1 MEVYI
6 GCLSN
11 GPAMGSFAPI
21 ELDQLLQ
28 AADIPDREAAWEG
41 LILRHTRLILA
52 AARSLGGDNDA
63 VMERYAY
70 VLEKLREN
78 EFRRLRSFNPHA
90 GATFS
95 TWLTVSSRRLC
106 LDLHR
111 AHYGRNRPRHA
122 SDRNTVMR
130 AARKALYDVTTG
142 DVDADTLAAQN
153 RDAEAELVQGHRN
166 DCLTAELS
174 RLTPRERLL
183 LTLRFEDNLS
193 ASKIATILGLPS
205 QFYVYRKLNSV
216 LAALRER
223 LEAKGI
229 ENSDG

>member
-1 MEVYI
+1 
-6 GCLSN
+6 
-11 GPAMGSFAPI
+11 MGSTAPI
-21 ELDQLLQ
+21 ELDRLLQ
-28 AADIPDREAAWEG
+28 AADAPDREAAWED

-70 VLEKLREN
+70 VLGKLREN
-78 EFRRLRSFNPHA
+78 EFRRLRSFNPNA
-90 GATFS
+90 GATFT
-95 TWLTVSSRRLC
+95 TWLTVTSRRLC
-106 LDLHR
+106 LDLQR

-130 AARKALYDVTTG
+130 AARKALHDVNVAG
-142 DVDADTLAAQN
+142 VDTDSLAGPGEN
-153 RDAEAELVQGHRN
+153 AETELVHGHRN
-166 DCLTAELS
+166 DCLKAELS

-193 ASKIATILGLPS
+193 ASKIATVLGLPS
-205 QFYVYRKLNSV
+205 QFHVYRKLNGV

-223 LEAKGI
+223 LESKGI